1 MHTLCQQ
8 MTNPAN
14 KTMKNVRPI
23 EKIKV
28 ILFLLALTISVTVFC
43 SCGYKQI
50 ESAEEEAAV
59 VGKVGGYDVK
69 YEELRYITV
78 LHKKQMALTYGADI
92 WTSAESAEK
101 YRSELENAVYS
112 AIKQDYAVRALAA
125 EVGYK
130 ITDPDV
136 VAQTTEYVSEFV
148 KEIGGMGKYR
158 KYLKESCMTD
168 SFFRMSMATD
178 ILESQLKYTY
188 TEIGYITTDYS
199 EIYDAIMSKDMFLRT
214 VHIFISDDKE
224 GRNANEAEAIAN
236 AAYAELENG
245 ADFSDVMKK
254 YNEDSEQ
261 DADTGMYFTYGEA
274 DEAYESTAREL
285 SFDKY
290 SKVIHTGGG
299 YIIIK
304 RERPDVQYVMMN
316 MASLAER
323 YQYSVLQTFID
334 DKKSNMKFEPNE
346 LGSGIDL
353 TKID

>member
-1 MHTLCQQ
+1 MRRHQT
-8 MTNPAN
+8 TNPAN
-14 KTMKNVRPI
+14 KIMKNMRPA
-23 EKIKV
+23 EKIKA
-28 ILFLLALTISVTVFC
+28 ISFLLAFAILVTVLC

-50 ESAEEEAAV
+50 EGTEEELAV

-78 LHKKQMALTYGADI
+78 LHKKQMAITYGADI
-92 WTSAESAEK
+92 WASEETADK
-101 YRSELENAVYS
+101 YRSELESAVYS
-112 AIKQDYAVRALAA
+112 AIRQDYAVQALAA

-136 VAQTTEYVSEFV
+136 VNRTTEYVSEFV

-158 KYLKESCMTD
+158 EYLKENCMTD

-188 TEIGYITTDYS
+188 TEIGYITTDYE
-199 EIYDAIMSKDMFLRT
+199 EIYDAIISKDMFLRT

-224 GRNANEAEAIAN
+224 GRSAAEAEAIAN

-274 DEAYESTAREL
+274 DEAYENATRDL

-299 YIIIK
+299 YLIIK

-316 MASLAER
+316 MSSLAER

-334 DKKSNMKFEPNE
+334 DKKSNMKFEPNDF
-346 LGSGIDL
+346 GSGIDL